1 MAKKARVDP
10 EFARYALAGI
20 EAAIESMQRQAAK
33 LRSIVG
39 ASAAGVRA
47 VVGGARGGRPPGA
60 VSRARE
66 GSDDGPSSLADG
78 PVDGRSRNDRSD
90 TRRSRVMSPEARRRI
105 SEAQKARW
113 AKQKG
118 GAGTESQRAGAKRR
132 TASGG
137 GRRKKR

>member
-20 EAAIESMQRQAAK
+20 EAAIERMQRQAAE

-47 VVGGARGGRPPGA
+47 VVGGARRGRPPGT
-60 VSRARE
+60 VSRTGE
-66 GSDDGPSSLADG
+66 GGGDGPSTLAAG
-78 PVDGRSRNDRSD
+78 PVDARTVDGGADSRRK
-90 TRRSRVMSPEARRRI
+90 RAMSPEARRRI

-118 GAGTESQRAGAKRR
+118 GAGTASQSVGGKRRAG
-132 TASGG
+132 SGG